1 MERLPTIPRPLQD
14 LGGDR
19 VGTAPAP
26 TRLYSFRGPGR
37 PKVRRGVIPCFY
49 CPPLSLAK
57 PFKANVFPF
66 VQERISRTSSL
77 LPTRF
82 QLASVGG
89 ARFGRHPT
97 LSPHP
102 PTPFW
107 KRPRLFFHF
116 QPASRP
122 PPPAEFLTRVQQP
135 IETSIFGQSR
145 LQPARR
151 PRRFPK
157 TRPAELSAAESA
169 RRRRPGMRPPT
180 SCVKGFI
187 FHSVFRRPH
196 SPRRLRECAP
206 EPPPTPGNLPA
217 G

>member
-1 MERLPTIPRPLQD
+1 MERLPTTPRPLQD

-37 PKVRRGVIPCFY
+37 PKVQWGVIPHFY

-66 VQERISRTSSL
+66 VQQRISRTSSL

-102 PTPFW
+102 PHPLLEEAPSVLSF
-107 KRPRLFFHF
+107 
-116 QPASRP
+116 
-122 PPPAEFLTRVQQP
+122 
-135 IETSIFGQSR
+135 
-145 LQPARR
+145 PARLPPHSSSR
-151 PRRFPK
+151 VPHPG
-157 TRPAELSAAESA
+157 SAAY
-169 RRRRPGMRPPT
+169 
-180 SCVKGFI
+180 
-187 FHSVFRRPH
+187 
-196 SPRRLRECAP
+196 
-206 EPPPTPGNLPA
+206 
-217 G
+217 

>member
-1 MERLPTIPRPLQD
+1 MPNPLKQ
-14 LGGDR
+14 
-19 VGTAPAP
+19 
-26 TRLYSFRGPGR
+26 
-37 PKVRRGVIPCFY
+37 
-49 CPPLSLAK
+49 
-57 PFKANVFPF
+57 
-66 VQERISRTSSL
+66 TSSL
-77 LPTRF
+77 LSRKESQEPLHFCQHGFNWRR
-82 QLASVGG
+82 SVEPDLDGIQRSAG
-89 ARFGRHPT
+89 T
-97 LSPHP
+97 P

-107 KRPRLFFHF
+107 KRPPLFFHF
-116 QPASRP
+116 QPASCP

-157 TRPAELSAAESA
+157 TRTAELSAAESA

>member
-1 MERLPTIPRPLQD
+1 MPGVASLSPLEPVIFPKRRLKTKSQLQGFCAGTDWVERLPTTPRPLQD

-26 TRLYSFRGPGR
+26 IQLYSFRSPGP
-37 PKVRRGVIPCFY
+37 PKVQRGVIPHFY

-66 VQERISRTSSL
+66 VRERISRTSSL

-102 PTPFW
+102 PPTSGRGPL
-107 KRPRLFFHF
+107 LFFHF

-122 PPPAEFLTRVQQP
+122 PPPAEFLTRV
-135 IETSIFGQSR
+135 
-145 LQPARR
+145 
-151 PRRFPK
+151 
-157 TRPAELSAAESA
+157 
-169 RRRRPGMRPPT
+169 
-180 SCVKGFI
+180 
-187 FHSVFRRPH
+187 
-196 SPRRLRECAP
+196 
-206 EPPPTPGNLPA
+206 
-217 G
+217 